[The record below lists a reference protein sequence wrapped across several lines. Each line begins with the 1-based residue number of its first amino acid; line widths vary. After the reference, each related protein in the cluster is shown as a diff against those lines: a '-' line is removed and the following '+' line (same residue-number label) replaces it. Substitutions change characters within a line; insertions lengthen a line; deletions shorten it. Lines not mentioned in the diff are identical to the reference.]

1 MKSLIPLFAS
11 LLCLCAT
18 SQNLTS
24 NDQEKLNEMISV
36 QSQLKENDPDE
47 WFLFETVD
55 GASMFFSGKGELQL
69 NLKKRFD
76 WADAFY
82 GSDFAKVSKNNR
94 MGFINK
100 QGKVVVPLDYE
111 NVKVFS
117 NGLAAVMMLGKHGFI
132 DTAGTLVIPAIY
144 EDAGYFGNGLAPVKK
159 KGKFGFIDRK
169 GTLVIPY
176 TYYESYSF
184 YEGRAAVQLNRYKDV
199 EKEESGKWG
208 FINISG
214 ELIIAYKYSDIS
226 FFEPDGTAKVS
237 LANGSLS
244 GDQHRIDKNGN
255 RL

>member
-11 LLCLCAT
+11 LLCWYAT

-24 NDQEKLNEMISV
+24 NDQQKLKELISI
-36 QSQLKENDPDE
+36 QGQLEENDPNE
-47 WFLFETVD
+47 WLLFETVD
-55 GASMFFSGKGELQL
+55 GASMFFNGKGKLQL
-69 NLKKRFD
+69 DLKKRFD

-82 GSDFAKVSKNNR
+82 GSDLAKVSKNNR

-100 QGKVVVPLDYE
+100 QGEVVVPLDYE

-132 DTAGTLVIPAIY
+132 DTNGELVIPTIY

-159 KGKFGFIDRK
+159 NGKFGFIDRK

-176 TYYESYSF
+176 TYSDSNSF
-184 YEGRAAVQLNRYKDV
+184 LNGRAAVQLNKYQDIKK
-199 EKEESGKWG
+199 EKSGKWG
-208 FINISG
+208 CIDSSG
-214 ELIIAYKYSDIS
+214 ELIIAYKYSYINS
-226 FFEPDGTAKVS
+226 FAPDGTAKVIIE
-237 LANGSLS
+237 NGSLS